1 MTIRAL
7 DITTNGRLAGRLEQ
21 SGRADY
27 SFAYR
32 TDQASSAV
40 SLTMPVRT
48 ASYQYAGLHPV
59 FAQNLPE
66 GYLRDVVSRAIA
78 KIHGS
83 GELAMLAS
91 LGPYQIGRLGYQ
103 LPGEQM
109 HSEAGAERLETLL
122 KSKNLD
128 LFTELVEKYA
138 LRSGVSGIQ
147 PKLLVSVSD
156 KAAIRS
162 GRLIVKAWGEDY
174 PDLALNEYFCMRLA
188 QAAGLQ
194 VPRFAVSDNGRLFL
208 MERFDISE
216 SGEYFGFE
224 DGCSLLGL
232 QPQEKYDS
240 TYERLARAVR
250 DYVSPEYR
258 RSALKDLFVSV
269 LVSCVVRNGD
279 AHLKNF
285 AVLYDGA
292 GQNVRLAPA
301 YDIVTTTVYL
311 PSDVPALHLAGTKR
325 WWKASL
331 LRRFG
336 RQHCEM
342 TAEEIEQAFDRVCR
356 AASVTLVELDAASAR
371 FPATGPAMATI
382 WRQALADL

>member
-7 DITTNGRLAGRLEQ
+7 DITTNGQLAGRLEQ

-27 SFAYR
+27 AFAYR
-32 TDQASSAV
+32 TDQPHNAV

-103 LPGEQM
+103 LPGEQKQT
-109 HSEAGAERLETLL
+109 EAGAEHLETLL
-122 KSKNLD
+122 KSKNPE
-128 LFTELVEKYA
+128 LFAELVEKYA

-147 PKLLVSVSD
+147 PKLLVNVSD
-156 KAAIRS
+156 KAVIRS

-194 VPRFAVSDNGRLFL
+194 VPKFAVSDNGRLLL
-208 MERFDISE
+208 MERFDIGE
-216 SGEYFGFE
+216 SGDFFGFE

-232 QPQEKYDS
+232 QPEEKYDS
-240 TYERLARAVR
+240 TYERLARAIT
-250 DYVSPEYR
+250 DYVSPEHR
-258 RSALKDLFVSV
+258 RVGLRDLFVSL

-279 AHLKNF
+279 AHLKNY
-285 AVLYDGA
+285 AVLYDSPGR
-292 GQNVRLAPA
+292 NVRLSPV

-311 PSDVPALHLAGTKR
+311 PSDVPALHLAGSKR
-325 WWKASL
+325 WWKPSL
-331 LRRFG
+331 LKRFA
-336 RQHCEM
+336 RQHCQM
-342 TAEEIEQAFDRVCR
+342 TTEEVEQAFQHVRQ
-356 AASVTLVELDAASAR
+356 AAATTLIELDAAAAR
-371 FPATGPAMATI
+371 FPETGPAMAAI
-382 WRQALADL
+382 WRRALTEL